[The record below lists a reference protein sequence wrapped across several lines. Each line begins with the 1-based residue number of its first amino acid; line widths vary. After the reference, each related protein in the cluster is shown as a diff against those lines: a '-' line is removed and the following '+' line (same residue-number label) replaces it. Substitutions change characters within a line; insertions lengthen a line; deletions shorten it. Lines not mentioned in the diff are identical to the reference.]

1 MRLAIM
7 GGTLDPVHNGHLEIA
22 QAVYGICG
30 LDGVLLLPAGDPPHK
45 RRRTD
50 RMDRLNM
57 AKLAAEGHA
66 NLWVSEMEVL
76 REGTTYTVDTLTE
89 LHEKYPDVE
98 WSYIIG
104 ADTVN
109 VLHLWRRFED
119 VAKLCSF
126 IAVERPGV
134 DTAETHENAAKL
146 KALYGATIRFLDVS
160 GPDISSTLVRDRVA
174 MGETIDDLVPTGVSS
189 YIREKGLYLC
199 DYSWTDLEEK
209 LKGMIKPSRYRHT
222 LGVAETAVRL
232 AGRYGIDPQRA
243 RLAAMLHDCAKS
255 MPDADM
261 EALICEAGVDADQNE
276 LALKPVIHA
285 PAGAVLARREFGVK
299 DPQIVSAIRNHTL
312 GGPGMTDL
320 DRLIYIADFI
330 EPNRKP
336 FDGLE
341 EVRRLA
347 ETDLHAALKR
357 CAQLT
362 TEYAISQGGKTHIRT
377 EQMLNEL

>member
-1 MRLAIM
+1 MRVAIM

-22 QAVYGICG
+22 QAVHEICG
-30 LDGVLLLPAGDPPHK
+30 LDGILLLPAGDPPHK

-57 AKLAAEGHA
+57 AKLAAEGRSD
-66 NLWVSEMEVL
+66 LWVSEMEVM

-89 LHEKYPDVE
+89 LHVARPDVE

-134 DTAETHENAAKL
+134 DAAEAHANAEKL
-146 KALYGATIRFLDVS
+146 KECYGAKIRFLDVS
-160 GPDISSTLVRDRVA
+160 GPDISSTLVRDRAA
-174 MGETIDDLVPTGVSS
+174 MNESIDDLVPPGVAA

-199 DYSWTDLEEK
+199 DYSWTDLEDK
-209 LKGMIKPSRYRHT
+209 LKGMIKPSRYLHT
-222 LGVAETAVRL
+222 IGVAETAVRL

-255 MPDADM
+255 LPHADM
-261 EALICEAGVDADQNE
+261 EDLIHDAGVDVDGDE
-276 LALKPVIHA
+276 LTLNPVIHA
-285 PAGAVLARREFGVK
+285 PAGAVLAQREFGVK
-299 DPQIVSAIRNHTL
+299 DPQIISAIRNHTL

-330 EPNRKP
+330 EPNRKS
-336 FDGLE
+336 FEGLE

>member
-22 QAVYGICG
+22 QAVHAICG

-57 AKLAAEGHA
+57 AKLAAEGRDDM
-66 NLWVSEMEVL
+66 WVSEIEVM

-89 LHEKYPDVE
+89 LRRMRPDVR

-109 VLHLWRRFED
+109 VLHLWRRFES
-119 VAKLCSF
+119 VAEMCSF

-134 DTAETHENAAKL
+134 DTAQAHKSAAML
-146 KALYGATIRFLDVS
+146 KERFGAEIRFLDVS
-160 GPDISSTLVRDRVA
+160 GPDISSTLVRDRAAVNQPF
-174 MGETIDDLVPTGVSS
+174 DDLVPPGVAA

-199 DYSWTDLEEK
+199 DYSWADLEEK
-209 LKGMIKPSRYRHT
+209 LKGMIKPSRFRHT

-232 AGRYGIDPQRA
+232 AGRWGIDPQRA

-255 MPDADM
+255 MDDADVA
-261 EALICEAGVDADQNE
+261 ALIREAGLDADEDE
-276 LALKPVIHA
+276 LALKPVVHA
-285 PAGAVLARREFGVK
+285 PAGAVLAEREFGVK
-299 DPQIVSAIRNHTL
+299 DPQILSAIRNHTL

-362 TEYAISQGGKTHIRT
+362 TEYAISQGGRTHVRT
-377 EQMLNEL
+377 EQMMNEL